1 MLIFLYF
8 TIGGEGQIED
18 SLENRLAIERE
29 LLESDT
35 SLLGAEKEKLLLE
48 LNNKETALKKEKAEQ
63 DTIKRKLETMES
75 KLLSGKGAI
84 LQAGSS
90 MVDHTNEQQKMLE
103 KRKQEVAEH
112 RRAQQL
118 AAHELEKIGEVGEE
132 MEKTYTS
139 LQVMR

>member
-1 MLIFLYF
+1 MNF

-63 DTIKRKLETMES
+63 DTIKHK
-75 KLLSGKGAI
+75 
-84 LQAGSS
+84 
-90 MVDHTNEQQKMLE
+90 
-103 KRKQEVAEH
+103 
-112 RRAQQL
+112 
-118 AAHELEKIGEVGEE
+118 VGD
-132 MEKTYTS
+132 
-139 LQVMR
+139 